1 MRVLLVEDH
10 SRLGQSLYDA
20 LAREAFSPDWVVSLA
35 EARAALDAADYRLM
49 LLDLGLPDGSG
60 LDLLKS
66 LRASGKQMPVL
77 VLTARGGLNDRIDGL
92 DGGADDYLVKP
103 FELAE
108 LLSRCR
114 ALLRRPALLD
124 ATEEAFCNISLNM
137 ARGEVRIEGHA
148 VVIARRELQLL
159 NSLLKRRN
167 RICSRAFLE
176 NELYNFNTA
185 TGPNALEASVS
196 RLRAILKS
204 GAASATIRT
213 VRGIGYILEPV
224 DVS

>member
-103 FELAE
+103 FEVAE

-114 ALLRRPALLD
+114 ALLRRPASLD
-124 ATEEAFCNISLNM
+124 ATEEAFGNISLNM
-137 ARGEVRIEGHA
+137 ARGEVRIEGNA

-167 RICSRAFLE
+167 SICSRAFLE

-213 VRGIGYILEPV
+213 VRGIGYILEPA
-224 DVS
+224 DVT

>member
-20 LAREAFSPDWVVSLA
+20 LAREAYSPDWVVSLA

-66 LRASGKQMPVL
+66 LRASGKQMPIL

-103 FELAE
+103 FEVAE

-114 ALLRRPALLD
+114 ALLRRPASLD
-124 ATEEAFCNISLNM
+124 AAEEAFGNISLNM
-137 ARGEVRIEGHA
+137 ARGEVRIQGHA

-159 NSLLKRRN
+159 NSLLKRRH

-204 GAASATIRT
+204 GDATATIRT
-213 VRGIGYILEPV
+213 VRGVGYILEPV

>member
-10 SRLGQSLYDA
+10 SRLGQSLNDV
-20 LAREAFSPDWVVSLA
+20 LSKEAYSPDWVVSLA
-35 EARAALDAADYRLM
+35 EARAALDCADYSLM

-60 LDLLKS
+60 LDLLRD
-66 LRASGKQMPVL
+66 LRASGNKMPVL
-77 VLTARGGLNDRIDGL
+77 VLTARGGLNDRVDGL

-103 FELAE
+103 FAVAE

-114 ALLRRPALLD
+114 ALLRRPASLQ
-124 ATEEAFCNISLNM
+124 AGEEAFGNIELSM
-137 ARGEVRIEGHA
+137 IRGEVRIQGQP
-148 VVIARRELQLL
+148 VMIARRELQLL
-159 NSLLKRRN
+159 NSLLRRRQ

-196 RLRAILKS
+196 RLRAILKAS
-204 GAASATIRT
+204 EASATIRT
-213 VRGIGYILEPV
+213 VRGIGYILELG

>member
-10 SRLGQSLYDA
+10 SRLGQSLNDA
-20 LAREAFSPDWVVSLA
+20 LSKEAYSPDWVVSLA
-35 EARAALDAADYRLM
+35 EARAALDCANYSLM

-60 LDLLKS
+60 LDFLKN
-66 LRASGKQMPVL
+66 LRASGNQMPIL

-103 FELAE
+103 FAIAE

-114 ALLRRPALLD
+114 ALLRRPASLEVG
-124 ATEEAFCNISLNM
+124 EETFGNLELSM
-137 ARGEVRIEGHA
+137 AKGEVRIQGQP
-148 VVIARRELQLL
+148 VMISRRELQLL
-159 NSLLKRRN
+159 NSLLKRRQ
-167 RICSRAFLE
+167 RICSRDFLE

-196 RLRAILKS
+196 RLRAILKGS
-204 GAASATIRT
+204 GASASIRT
-213 VRGIGYILEPV
+213 VRGVGYILELG